1 MLKHSLRGLIV
12 GVGDCLPDCPEHR
25 IVFGLQAGV
34 GLFDRQLDIL
44 TDQPSASS
52 KEDGPIGLGR
62 LDHRLMTFFGANF
75 GEVTKEAS
83 RERLAST
90 NGATVQI
97 TRLAGFPL
105 GRSADFS
112 YV

>member
-1 MLKHSLRGLIV
+1 VPVRGVMFVNKSVPL
-12 GVGDCLPDCPEHR
+12 
-25 IVFGLQAGV
+25 A
-34 GLFDRQLDIL
+34 
-44 TDQPSASS
+44 AS
-52 KEDGPIGLGR
+52 R
-62 LDHRLMTFFGANF
+62 FGAAGAFPAYFPCRPSSDVVGRDTF

-83 RERLAST
+83 REGLAST

-97 TRLAGFPL
+97 TRLAGLPL

>member
-1 MLKHSLRGLIV
+1 MFVNKSVAAGGLTLW
-12 GVGDCLPDCPEHR
+12 CR
-25 IVFGLQAGV
+25 
-34 GLFDRQLDIL
+34 
-44 TDQPSASS
+44 
-52 KEDGPIGLGR
+52 GR
-62 LDHRLMTFFGANF
+62 LPCYFPCRPSSDVVGRDTF

-83 RERLAST
+83 REGLAST

-97 TRLAGFPL
+97 TRLAGLPL

>member
-1 MLKHSLRGLIV
+1 MANLQNLTPWKPGQSGNLNGRPL
-12 GVGDCLPDCPEHR
+12 EHR
-25 IVFGLQAGV
+25 
-34 GLFDRQLDIL
+34 L
-44 TDQPSASS
+44 T
-52 KEDGPIGLGR
+52 
-62 LDHRLMTFFGANF
+62 TFFGPNF

-83 RERLAST
+83 RERLAGT

>member
-62 LDHRLMTFFGANF
+62 LDHRLWTFVSPAAAPYRR
-75 GEVTKEAS
+75 T
-83 RERLAST
+83 LA
-90 NGATVQI
+90 
-97 TRLAGFPL
+97 LK
-105 GRSADFS
+105 RSLCS
-112 YV
+112 SNR